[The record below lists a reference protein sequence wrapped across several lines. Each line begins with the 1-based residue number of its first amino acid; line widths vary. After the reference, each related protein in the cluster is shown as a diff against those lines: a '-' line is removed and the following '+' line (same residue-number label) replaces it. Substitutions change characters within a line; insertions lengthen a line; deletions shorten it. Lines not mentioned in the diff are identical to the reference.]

1 MNRIRNAYLQLAPE
15 LEPYFVTSRYDD
27 RAGILQSAMAMRRP
41 PGRTQAFVAV
51 PGIVSVV
58 NSVVAGATAAIAGVG
73 LDLGVAGSIALGCA
87 VFFLSIAGFAAWAM
101 RAIPKTAAQLDA
113 RFPTPPGEGA

>member
-1 MNRIRNAYLQLAPE
+1 MR
-15 LEPYFVTSRYDD
+15 DD

-58 NSVVAGATAAIAGVG
+58 NSVVAGAAAGIAGVG
-73 LDLGVAGSIALGCA
+73 LDVGLAGSIALGA
-87 VFFLSIAGFAAWAM
+87 AFFILSIAAFTAWAM
-101 RAIPKTAAQLDA
+101 RTIPKIDAQLDDTL
-113 RFPTPPGEGA
+113 FPSPRSYGG